1 MHAYWEVCSVYC
13 KTQKEICLRHSVLRL
28 LQSGQ
33 VGTVRLRILP
43 LNNWRSHEVEFFLLW
58 RSKRSLEEFRIQN
71 WEKWSVRSE
80 IIFPLVMVSSRL
92 LAKRLSISE
101 YELWCTLVGLS
112 IIGVKLKLCK
122 DIKIHFWA
130 YLQLWKRR
138 RLILKSPI
146 KKICLAEAL
155 RFSK

>member
-33 VGTVRLRILP
+33 VGTVLLRILP

-80 IIFPLVMVSSRL
+80 IIFPLVMISSRL

-122 DIKIHFWA
+122 DIKIHFCA

-138 RLILKSPI
+138 SLILKSTI
-146 KKICLAEAL
+146 KKICLPEAL

>member
-1 MHAYWEVCSVYC
+1 MRAYWEVCSVYC

-80 IIFPLVMVSSRL
+80 IIFPLVMISSRL

-101 YELWCTLVGLS
+101 YELWSWEDTEAFYWKYHPTQGCFLRG
-112 IIGVKLKLCK
+112 
-122 DIKIHFWA
+122 
-130 YLQLWKRR
+130 QLI
-138 RLILKSPI
+138 RLNPI
-146 KKICLAEAL
+146 
-155 RFSK
+155 

>member
-43 LNNWRSHEVEFFLLW
+43 LNNWRSHEVEFCLLW

-80 IIFPLVMVSSRL
+80 IIFPLVMISSRL
-92 LAKRLSISE
+92 LPKRLSISE

-112 IIGVKLKLCK
+112 IIGLKLKLCK
-122 DIKIHFWA
+122 DIKIHFCA
-130 YLQLWKRR
+130 YLQLSKRR
-138 RLILKSPI
+138 SLILKSPI
-146 KKICLAEAL
+146 KKICLPEAL